1 MGHFM
6 NTILRSK
13 EISWLSFNDRVLQE
27 ASRPEVPLIERL
39 KFLGIYSNNLDEFFR
54 VRVAILRRLAMIGQ
68 LTLAEGGNPR
78 EVLSQIEEVVKEHSN
93 RFEEIYNQIL
103 AELALEKIFIINEKQ
118 LSPEQGAFVTLFFKR
133 EVRPRI
139 MPIILK
145 KSTKMPLLRDDA
157 IYLAVDMVKNKK
169 SEYALIEVPTDL
181 LPRFVIIPS
190 KDDKTFIIL
199 LEDVIRYELDDTFYM
214 FSYKK
219 ISSYIFKLTRDA
231 ELDLDDDVAESYVKI
246 VSKSIVKRGNSA
258 LVRFVHD
265 KETPENL
272 LNFLLYKL
280 NFKKEDVVIGGSRI
294 HNFKDFMGFPKV
306 GAKHLYYQPI
316 SPVKHTKI
324 FHGKT
329 YLSSISKG
337 DILFHF
343 PYHSF
348 YHFIDLLREA
358 SIDPKVTEIKMTG
371 YRMAHNSNVI
381 NALINAARNGK
392 KVTMV
397 LELRAR
403 FNEQE
408 NIQYGNMLDKENVKV
423 ILGVPGLKVHSKLCL
438 ISRKENKES
447 INYALIGTGNFNEVT
462 SKVFSDQLLCTVNQ
476 DITREVIRIF
486 EFFERNY
493 KIGRFQHLLVSP
505 FTMRSKIV
513 TMIKQEISNAKVG
526 IESRF
531 YLKCNNLVD
540 QEIISKIEEAAKCG
554 VDVRL
559 NIRGMF
565 AIFPTSVDGK
575 VTIPA
580 IGMID
585 RYLEHSR
592 LYYFYNGGEEKVY
605 ISSSDFMS
613 RNLDRRVEVAVPIYD
628 PDIKKELIDFFDLQW
643 RDNTAARILDNELNN
658 TIKDYGKEPQLKSQ
672 ALFYEYL
679 GERNK
684 Q

>member
-1 MGHFM
+1 M
-6 NTILRSK
+6 NTVLRGK
-13 EISWLSFNDRVLQE
+13 EISWLSFNERLLQE
-27 ASRPEVPLIERL
+27 ASKPEVPLIERL

-78 EVLSQIEEVVKEHSN
+78 VVLSEIEEIVIEHSK
-93 RFEEIYNQIL
+93 RFEDIYNQIL
-103 AELALEKIFIINEKQ
+103 KELANEKIFIINEKQ
-118 LSPEQGAFVTLFFKR
+118 LTTEQGVFVTLFFKR

-145 KSTKMPLLRDDA
+145 KSSKMPLLRDDA
-157 IYLAVDMVKNKK
+157 IYLAVDMAKNKK

-190 KDDKTFIIL
+190 EDDKTYIIL
-199 LEDVIRYELDDTFYM
+199 LEDVIRYELDDIFYM
-214 FSYKK
+214 FRYQK

-246 VSKSIVKRGNSA
+246 VAKSIVKRGNSA

-265 KETPENL
+265 KEIPESL
-272 LNFLLYKL
+272 LTFLLYKL

-294 HNFKDFMGFPKV
+294 HNFKDFMEFPLV
-306 GAKHLYYQPI
+306 GAEHLYYKPI
-316 SPVKHTKI
+316 NPVKHRKI
-324 FHGKT
+324 IHGQT
-329 YLSSISKG
+329 YLNSISKS

-348 YHFIDLLREA
+348 FHFIDLLREA

-371 YRMAHNSNVI
+371 YRLARNSHII

-397 LELRAR
+397 LELQAR
-403 FNEQE
+403 FNEQD
-408 NIQYGNMLDKENVKV
+408 NILYGNLLDKENVKV

-438 ISRKENKES
+438 ITRKEKKVLKK
-447 INYALIGTGNFNEVT
+447 YAFVGTGNFNEST
-462 SKVFSDQLLCTVNQ
+462 AKVFSDQLLCTADPN
-476 DITREVIRIF
+476 IAREVSSVF

-505 FTMRSKIV
+505 FTMRKKIIL
-513 TMIKQEISNAKVG
+513 MIKHEIINAKAG
-526 IESRF
+526 IEARI

-540 QEIISKIEEAAKCG
+540 NEVISKIEEAARCG

-559 NIRGMF
+559 NVRGMF
-565 AIFPTSVDGK
+565 SMYTSTSDGL
-575 VTIPA
+575 VNISA
-580 IGMID
+580 IGLID

-592 LYYFYNGGEEKVY
+592 LYYFFSGGEEKVY

-628 PDIKKELIDFFDLQW
+628 KDIKEELIDFFNLQW
-643 RDNTAARILDNELNN
+643 RDNSAARILDNDLSNI
-658 TIKDYGKEPQLKSQ
+658 IKSRGEEPQLKSQ
-672 ALFYEYL
+672 LGFYDYL
-679 GERNK
+679 RERNVR
-684 Q
+684 

>member
-1 MGHFM
+1 M
-6 NTILRSK
+6 NTILRGK
-13 EISWLSFNDRVLQE
+13 EISWLSFNERLLQE
-27 ASRPEVPLIERL
+27 AKKQDVPLIERL

-78 EVLSQIEEVVKEHSN
+78 EVLSEIEDIVIEQSN

-103 AELALEKIFIINEKQ
+103 TELANESIFIINEKQ
-118 LSPEQGAFVTLFFKR
+118 LTTEQGEFVTLFFKR

-145 KSTKMPLLRDDA
+145 KSGKMPLLRDDA
-157 IYLAVDMVKNKK
+157 IYLAVDMAKNKK

-190 KDDKTFIIL
+190 TDDKTYIIL

-214 FSYKK
+214 FRYQK

-231 ELDLDDDVAESYVKI
+231 ELDLDDDVAESYVKL
-246 VSKSIVKRGNSA
+246 VAKSIVKRGNSA

-265 KETPENL
+265 KEIPENL
-272 LNFLLYKL
+272 LTFLLFKL

-294 HNFKDFMGFPKV
+294 HNFKDFMEFPIV
-306 GAKHLYYQPI
+306 GAEHLYYKPI
-316 SPVKHTKI
+316 SPVKHRKI
-324 FHGKT
+324 VHGQT
-329 YLSSISKG
+329 YLNSISKG
-337 DILFHF
+337 DVLFHF

-348 YHFIDLLREA
+348 FHFIDLLREV

-371 YRMAHNSNVI
+371 YRLARNSHII

-397 LELRAR
+397 LELQAR
-403 FNEQE
+403 FNEQD
-408 NIQYGNMLDKENVKV
+408 NIQYGNMLGKENVKV

-438 ISRKENKES
+438 IIRKEKKEEKK
-447 INYALIGTGNFNEVT
+447 YAFIGTGNFNEAT
-462 SKVFSDQLLCTVNQ
+462 AKVFSDHLLCTADPN
-476 DITREVIRIF
+476 ITREVTSVF
-486 EFFERNY
+486 EFFVRNY
-493 KIGRFQHLLVSP
+493 KIGKFQHLLVSP
-505 FTMRSKIV
+505 FTMRKNLI
-513 TMIKQEISNAKVG
+513 TMIRHEISNAKVG
-526 IESRF
+526 IEARI

-540 QEIISKIEEAAKCG
+540 HEIIGKIEEAARSG

-559 NIRGMF
+559 NVRGMF
-565 AIFPTSVDGK
+565 SMYTSSSDG
-575 VTIPA
+575 VVNIPA
-580 IGMID
+580 IGLID

-592 LYYFYNGGEEKVY
+592 MHYFYNGGDEKVY

-628 PDIKKELIDFFDLQW
+628 KEIKEELLDFFNLQW
-643 RDNTAARILDNELNN
+643 QDNTAARILDNDLNN
-658 TIKDYGKEPQLKSQ
+658 VIKNQGDVPKIKSQ
-672 ALFYEYL
+672 LGFYDYL
-679 GERNK
+679 RERNAR
-684 Q
+684 QY

>member
-1 MGHFM
+1 M
-6 NTILRSK
+6 NVRLRSK
-13 EISWLSFNDRVLQE
+13 EVSWLSFNDRLLQE
-27 ASRPEVPLIERL
+27 ATRQEVPLIERL

-78 EVLSQIEEVVKEHSN
+78 EVLSQIEEIVIEHSN
-93 RFEEIYNQIL
+93 RFETIYNQIL
-103 AELALEKIFIINEKQ
+103 KELAQEDIHIIHEKQ
-118 LSPEQGAFVTLFFKR
+118 LSPEQGAFVTSFFKR

-145 KSTKMPLLRDDA
+145 KSTKMPILRDDA
-157 IYLAVDMVKNKK
+157 IYLAVDMAKNKK

-190 KDDKTFIIL
+190 TDNIKYIIL
-199 LEDVIRYELDDTFYM
+199 LEDVIRFELDDTFYM
-214 FSYKK
+214 FNYQK

-231 ELDLDDDVAESYVKI
+231 ELDLDDDVAESYVKL

-258 LVRFVHD
+258 LVRFVHE
-265 KETPENL
+265 KEIPENL
-272 LNFLLYKL
+272 LSFLLLKL

-294 HNFKDFMGFPKV
+294 HNFKDFMSFPMV
-306 GAKHLYYQPI
+306 GAEHLYYKPI
-316 SPVKHTKI
+316 SPVKHKKLI
-324 FHGKT
+324 QGQT
-329 YLSSISKG
+329 YLNSISKS

-348 YHFIDLLREA
+348 FHFIDLLREV

-371 YRMAHNSNVI
+371 YRMARNSHII

-408 NIQYGNMLDKENVKV
+408 NIEYGNMLTKENVKV

-438 ISRKENKES
+438 ITRKEKKE
-447 INYALIGTGNFNEVT
+447 NRRYALIGTGNFNEVT
-462 SKVFSDQLLCTVNQ
+462 SKVFSDQLLCTADQN
-476 DITREVIRIF
+476 ITREVTRVF
-486 EFFERNY
+486 DFFDRNY

-505 FTMRSKIV
+505 LSMRTRVVS
-513 TMIKQEISNAKVG
+513 MIKQEISNAKAG
-526 IESRF
+526 LEARI

-540 QEIISKIEEAAKCG
+540 MEIISKIDEAARVG

-565 AIFPTSVDGK
+565 SMYPSTPDGK
-575 VTIPA
+575 VNIPA
-580 IGMID
+580 IGLID

-592 LYYFYNGGEEKVY
+592 LYYFFNGGDEKIY

-628 PDIKKELIDFFDLQW
+628 KEIREELVDFFNLQW
-643 RDNTAARILDNELNN
+643 RDNSSARILDNDLNN
-658 TIKDYGKEPQLKSQ
+658 EIKNQGIGSFVKSQ
-672 ALFYEYL
+672 LSFYDYL
-679 GERNK
+679 NQKNVR
-684 Q
+684 